1 MDRKNGRNM
10 AGPYNFRPSAAR
22 RMFSSMF
29 HPPSVHT
36 HAPYRFSPLSRP
48 QFVCINAQP
57 RDRSTPPGNEEAEKP
72 GKFRSAGKRCV
83 PRRKGARIFATPLS
97 RRVYFLPL
105 PPGFYG
111 RHDCPPTARRGDK
124 GEGNGFSTG
133 REIVSR
139 RNRASAVNFFTRS
152 LLVSAPRRGFKES
165 GRFVSSPRPS
175 FSFSYRWRDDYF
187 RGATVNG
194 REGMKQP
201 VTRSKVNSKHV
212 NDFQEGSPALRA
224 HVPPSIRNSRDH
236 RFEER
241 SLSAAPRRG
250 LRDFPR
256 NLCSLE
262 PSRWASN

>member
-111 RHDCPPTARRGDK
+111 RHDCPPTVRRGDK

-165 GRFVSSPRPS
+165 GRFVSSPPSPSPIGGGTTISVARP
-175 FSFSYRWRDDYF
+175 
-187 RGATVNG
+187 
-194 REGMKQP
+194 
-201 VTRSKVNSKHV
+201 
-212 NDFQEGSPALRA
+212 
-224 HVPPSIRNSRDH
+224 
-236 RFEER
+236 
-241 SLSAAPRRG
+241 
-250 LRDFPR
+250 
-256 NLCSLE
+256 
-262 PSRWASN
+262 